1 LAVTRLEHD
10 ALGEREVPE
19 TVYWGIHTLR
29 ATENFPVSGRTVH
42 PSWIR
47 ALAEVKLAAARAN
60 TDLGRIPAEAGSAL
74 QTAAAEV
81 ASGKLLDQFPVDAL
95 QGGAG
100 TSLNMNMNEVLTN
113 RALEVAGHPRGS
125 YQVIHPIDHCNHSQ
139 STNDTV
145 PTALRIAAIRDVRL
159 LAEELANL
167 QQALQQKEKEFAGV
181 MKLGRTELQD
191 AVPMTLGQEFGAWAE
206 AISRDRWRV
215 HKAEERLRQVNLGGT
230 AIGTGVGAERGYA
243 PKVIE
248 HLRKITG
255 LGLARAE
262 NLLEATANNDVLVEV
277 SGLLKACA
285 ANLAKLAADLR
296 LLSSGPR
303 GGFGEIRLPA
313 LQAGSSI
320 MPGKVNPVMTEM
332 MTQVAF
338 QVMASDLA
346 ITLGAQAGQLQL
358 NAFLPLMGDHLLRS
372 LGVLTNAARLV
383 RTRCIAG
390 IAADQEQCLEH
401 LDRSTARAT
410 ALINKIGYE
419 AATAMVRQELAE
431 DDPARTK
438 PE

>member
-1 LAVTRLEHD
+1 VARVERD
-10 ALGEREVPE
+10 SLGEREVPE
-19 TVYWGIHTLR
+19 SVHWGIHTLR

-60 TDLGRIPAEAGSAL
+60 AELGRIPAEAGAAL
-74 QTAAAEV
+74 QSAAAEV
-81 ASGKLLDQFPVDAL
+81 AAGKLLDQFPVDAL

-113 RALEVAGHPRGS
+113 RALELVGQPRGS

-139 STNDTV
+139 STNDTI

-159 LAEELANL
+159 LAEELASL
-167 QQALQQKEKEFAGV
+167 QQALQKQEQAFAGV

-191 AVPMTLGQEFGAWAE
+191 AVPMTLGQEFASWAE
-206 AISRDRWRV
+206 AIARDRWRIY
-215 HKAEERLRQVNLGGT
+215 KAEERLRQINLGGT
-230 AIGTGVGAERGYA
+230 AIGTGVGAEKGYG
-243 PKVIE
+243 PKVTE
-248 HLRKITG
+248 HLRRITG

-262 NLLEATANNDVLVEV
+262 NLIEATSNNDLLVEV

-303 GGFGEIRLPA
+303 GGIGEIRLPA

-332 MTQVAF
+332 VTQVAF

-358 NAFLPLMGDHLLRS
+358 NAFVPLMGDHLLRS
-372 LGVLTNAARLV
+372 LGLLTNAARLL
-383 RTRCIAG
+383 RTKCIAG
-390 IAADQEQCLEH
+390 IQADEERCREH
-401 LDRSTARAT
+401 LDRSTARAA
-410 ALINKIGYE
+410 ALVNQIGYD
-419 AATAMVRQELAE
+419 AATKMVKETLAE
-431 DDPARTK
+431 DDPTK
-438 PE
+438 TQA